1 MYLELII
8 ITSRNIIAFRHFR
21 NTLYH
26 TGKLSCNIPIK
37 PPEFHTTKYHKTLIQ
52 FFCIKHC
59 YILLNVSPTFKTL
72 ESFKYRSR
80 RQTDA
85 CSQFFSGKSCVFLQC
100 TKYLQI
106 CFIQCIHSAKITALG
121 ETEVSVRNP
130 EKYPYADIEWDDG
143 GNSGCLLKNL
153 YASREELQK
162 ELKKEEEN
170 KIAEIKAK
178 IKDASDLV
186 AFMYD
191 HCVACAEEYT
201 DWTARKAVKEIAK
214 EMLGLDLD

>member
-1 MYLELII
+1 MIENPKIGQEVWFAEACNQRIHSAKLI
-8 ITSRNIIAFRHFR
+8 A
-21 NTLYH
+21 LD
-26 TGKLSCNIPIK
+26 
-37 PPEFHTTKYHKTLIQ
+37 EVE
-52 FFCIKHC
+52 
-59 YILLNVSPTFKTL
+59 VST
-72 ESFKYRSR
+72 R
-80 RQTDA
+80 
-85 CSQFFSGKSCVFLQC
+85 
-100 TKYLQI
+100 KYLYAKIEMDDGCRLGWPLKNLYASRKELQKELEKKEETMI
-106 CFIQCIHSAKITALG
+106 NNPKIGQKVWFLEPWGQCIHSAKITALG

-162 ELKKEEEN
+162 ELKKEEEK

-178 IKDASDLV
+178 IKNAGDLV

-201 DWTARKAVKEIAK
+201 DWTARRAVKEIAK

>member
-1 MYLELII
+1 MINNPKIGQKVWFLEPW
-8 ITSRNIIAFRHFR
+8 
-21 NTLYH
+21 
-26 TGKLSCNIPIK
+26 G
-37 PPEFHTTKYHKTLIQ
+37 
-52 FFCIKHC
+52 
-59 YILLNVSPTFKTL
+59 
-72 ESFKYRSR
+72 
-80 RQTDA
+80 
-85 CSQFFSGKSCVFLQC
+85 
-100 TKYLQI
+100 
-106 CFIQCIHSAKITALG
+106 QCIHSAKIIALG

-214 EMLGLDLD
+214 EMLGLDLDQIWNCKKNRGESALPVALYFSWREVEWKKKKRKNESESVLAGQAGMEVASQREVVWADMKRYAAKGCWPAGAGMDGTATGKYCAL

>member
-1 MYLELII
+1 MIENPKIGQEVWFAEACNQRIHSAKLI
-8 ITSRNIIAFRHFR
+8 A
-21 NTLYH
+21 LD
-26 TGKLSCNIPIK
+26 
-37 PPEFHTTKYHKTLIQ
+37 EVE
-52 FFCIKHC
+52 
-59 YILLNVSPTFKTL
+59 VST
-72 ESFKYRSR
+72 R
-80 RQTDA
+80 
-85 CSQFFSGKSCVFLQC
+85 
-100 TKYLQI
+100 KYLYAKIEMDDGCRLGWPLKNLYASREELQKELEKKRRKEVI
-106 CFIQCIHSAKITALG
+106 TMINNPKIGQKVWFLEPWGQCIHSAKITALG

-153 YASREELQK
+153 YASCEELQK
-162 ELKKEEEN
+162 ELKKEEEK

>member
-1 MYLELII
+1 MIENPKIGQEVWFAEACNQRIHSAKLI
-8 ITSRNIIAFRHFR
+8 A
-21 NTLYH
+21 LD
-26 TGKLSCNIPIK
+26 
-37 PPEFHTTKYHKTLIQ
+37 EVE
-52 FFCIKHC
+52 
-59 YILLNVSPTFKTL
+59 VSA
-72 ESFKYRSR
+72 R
-80 RQTDA
+80 
-85 CSQFFSGKSCVFLQC
+85 
-100 TKYLQI
+100 KYLYAKIEMDDGCRLGWPLKNLYASREELQKKLEKKRRKEVI
-106 CFIQCIHSAKITALG
+106 TMINNPKIGQKVWFLEPWGQCIHSAKITALG

-201 DWTARKAVKEIAK
+201 DWTARRAVKEIAK

>member
-1 MYLELII
+1 MIENPKIGQEVWFAEACNQRIHSAKLI
-8 ITSRNIIAFRHFR
+8 A
-21 NTLYH
+21 LD
-26 TGKLSCNIPIK
+26 
-37 PPEFHTTKYHKTLIQ
+37 EVE
-52 FFCIKHC
+52 
-59 YILLNVSPTFKTL
+59 VSA
-72 ESFKYRSR
+72 R
-80 RQTDA
+80 
-85 CSQFFSGKSCVFLQC
+85 
-100 TKYLQI
+100 KYLYAKIEMDDGCRLGWPLKNLYASREELQKKI
-106 CFIQCIHSAKITALG
+106 RKKRRKEVITMINNPKIGQKVWFLEPWGQCIHSAKITALG

-201 DWTARKAVKEIAK
+201 DWTARRAVKEIAK

>member
-1 MYLELII
+1 MLIHIVRFVSQQNAVKKKVAAYYQDELANFIRYGDSGIYDELKTIWENDYLE
-8 ITSRNIIAFRHFR
+8 
-21 NTLYH
+21 
-26 TGKLSCNIPIK
+26 
-37 PPEFHTTKYHKTLIQ
+37 TTAAL
-52 FFCIKHC
+52 
-59 YILLNVSPTFKTL
+59 
-72 ESFKYRSR
+72 R
-80 RQTDA
+80 
-85 CSQFFSGKSCVFLQC
+85 SQFS
-100 TKYLQI
+100 KYMSD
-106 CFIQCIHSAKITALG
+106 C
-121 ETEVSVRNP
+121 
-130 EKYPYADIEWDDG
+130 ADIEWDDG

-162 ELKKEEEN
+162 ELKKEEEE

>member
-1 MYLELII
+1 MINNPKIGQKVWFLEPW
-8 ITSRNIIAFRHFR
+8 
-21 NTLYH
+21 
-26 TGKLSCNIPIK
+26 G
-37 PPEFHTTKYHKTLIQ
+37 
-52 FFCIKHC
+52 
-59 YILLNVSPTFKTL
+59 
-72 ESFKYRSR
+72 
-80 RQTDA
+80 
-85 CSQFFSGKSCVFLQC
+85 
-100 TKYLQI
+100 
-106 CFIQCIHSAKITALG
+106 QCIHSAKITALG

-153 YASREELQK
+153 YASCEELQK
-162 ELKKEEEN
+162 ELKKEEEK

-214 EMLGLDLD
+214 EMLGLNLGLQEKEMEIGFAGFLFFVQSEMKKKKEKNEKRMRE